1 MRTLLRYMR
10 IDSINGRH
18 FSRHVCP
25 LGHFTATR
33 ARAHRPGT
41 FTPEWQSRTHCHS
54 RLGAPGARPR
64 TATRAR
70 ACRLSDTSDGFL
82 RRDTAG
88 SGHLKGL

>member
-1 MRTLLRYMR
+1 MDDILAVMSVPWGTSLPLAP
-10 IDSINGRH
+10 GRA
-18 FSRHVCP
+18 P
-25 LGHFTATR
+25 LDA
-33 ARAHRPGT
+33 